1 MNKTYTLPAFFAD
14 FLPSRSFWR
23 KLALGAALLCPG
35 LAAPVATAQFTHLT
49 VEQGLI
55 QSNITC
61 VLQDK
66 RGFMWLGSMDG
77 LTRYDGY
84 QYKEYKHIPGNP
96 NSLVHNDITALWQD
110 RAGKLWI
117 GTAGGLDYFDPVTES
132 FTHFTHQPGV
142 PTSLGAPKVTCIRE
156 DREGNLWV
164 GTRGGGLH
172 QVMRSGSSAAGQP
185 VGFRRFTDF
194 SSHPGTRNPVWVSSI
209 EQDKEGTLWIGTVG
223 EGLFTFVAATGRATS
238 HRCNA
243 PGYTG
248 EQDINIYA
256 LCVDAAG
263 KLWVGTDKLGFYTV
277 DPHTR
282 QWAPYGPAGTPLKD
296 DALQI
301 VEDVPGKFW
310 IGTWQGGLYYLDT
323 HTGKWTRYA
332 TGDAR
337 GSITSNKIN
346 TVYRDRTGT
355 IWVGTWGGGLNI
367 KHPAKPAFA
376 HYFRESKQRD
386 AKSFVSDLCEDANGN
401 LWLAVVG
408 GGLAKYDLATEET
421 TLLYRRNAQNPN
433 GLVDEYINT
442 LYPDRAGRVWIGTHK
457 GVNVLDPKTGRFT
470 LLTHDPQNPNSLASN
485 SVISIL
491 EDRDGRFW
499 FANTANG
506 LDRFDPRTNGFTHFR
521 HDPKNPNSLADDRIN
536 ILYQGRDGTLW
547 IGTEGGLDA
556 LDLPTGTFRHF
567 SHDPK
572 NPNSLS
578 EDTVFS
584 ITEDAAGNIWVGT
597 FNQGLN
603 RLDRQKGTFKRYRV
617 QDGLPNNTIFS
628 VLEDAY
634 RNIWVSTN
642 RGISQFN
649 PRTGRFRNF
658 DVRDGLQANEYYLN
672 AAFQNNRGQL
682 FMGGING
689 FNVFHPDEIT
699 ENTAIPPVVLTDF
712 KIFNKSVPV
721 GNADGGELTLPTT
734 ITECREVTIPYS
746 SSVFSFEFAALN
758 YLHPDKNQY
767 QYKLEGLET
776 DWVHSGNRR
785 FVSYTSLD
793 PGTYTFR
800 VRGSNNDGVWNDAGV
815 NLNLT
820 ITPPWWKAWWAY
832 VLDVLIA
839 AGLLYLVFRY
849 FLYQERL
856 KNALDLERL
865 ESEKL
870 HEIDNL
876 KTRFFANISHE
887 FRTPLTLILGP
898 VEARLGALAPL
909 PDEHPDKRDFKLM
922 HRSARRLLTLINQLL
937 DLSKLEAGSLKL
949 EPTEGNLLGF
959 LKALVYSF
967 SSLAESRQIVLTF
980 HSERTALPAMFDRD
994 KVEKVVTNLLANAL
1008 KFTPEGG
1015 TVAVTV
1021 STLSTGATAV
1031 TRTGLA
1037 PAAQQQFIVITIADT
1052 GIGIPAD
1059 RLGKIFDRF
1068 YQVDASNTREHSGT
1082 GIGLAL
1088 TQELVHL
1095 QGGTIHVQS
1104 EEGKGT
1110 RFTVRLPLQEVQGA
1124 GEALLAPDDLV
1135 SEPTP
1140 RRAGAPADAAPLTP
1154 PAPPVDMNAPLLLIV
1169 EDNEEVRHYIHD
1181 VFAAEYRILEARNGE
1196 EGLKKALELV
1206 PNLVITDL
1214 MMPKMD
1220 GMELC
1225 RRLKTD
1231 ERTSHIPVV
1240 LLTARASV
1248 ESRLGGLE
1256 TGADDYLTKPFHVH
1270 ELQLKVRNLVAGRQQ
1285 LRERFAREVKLEP
1298 RAIAITSADEKFL
1311 RVAIETVEKHM
1322 SDSDF
1327 SVESLEAEMS
1337 MSKMQLYRKLKA
1349 LTDQSPSEFIRT
1361 IRLKRAAA
1369 LLGAKSG
1376 TITEIAY
1383 EVGFNNLSYF
1393 AKCFKEMYGVTPS
1406 EYTDQSPVP
1415 VK

>member
-1 MNKTYTLPAFFAD
+1 MNKTDTLLSAFTD

-23 KLALGAALLCPG
+23 KLALGAALLFSEF
-35 LAAPVATAQFTHLT
+35 AAPKAWAQFTHLT
-49 VEQGLI
+49 VEQGLVH
-55 QSNITC
+55 SNITC
-61 VLQDK
+61 VVQDK
-66 RGFMWLGSMDG
+66 RGFMWLGSGDG

-84 QYKEYKHIPGNP
+84 QFKAYKHAPGNP
-96 NSLVHNDITALWQD
+96 NSLLHNEITALFHD

-132 FTHFTHQPGV
+132 FTHFTHQPDV

-156 DREGNLWV
+156 DRSGNVWV
-164 GTRGGGLH
+164 GTLGGGLH
-172 QVMRSGSSAAGQP
+172 QVIRNGNQGVP
-185 VGFRRFTDF
+185 VGFRRYTDF
-194 SSHPGTRNPVWVSSI
+194 SSHPGTRNPVWVSAI
-209 EQDKEGTLWIGTVG
+209 AQDQEGTLWIGTVG
-223 EGLFTFVAATGRATS
+223 EGLFTFDPAGGRATS

-248 EQDINIYA
+248 ETDVNVYA

-263 KLWVGTDKLGFYTV
+263 TLWVGTDKLGFYTV
-277 DPHTR
+277 DTGRR
-282 QWAPYGPAGTPLKD
+282 QWRVYGSPRTPLED

-301 VEDVPGKFW
+301 VEDAPGKLW
-310 IGTWQGGLYYLDT
+310 VGTWQGGLYYLDT
-323 HTGKWTRYA
+323 RTGQWTRYA

-355 IWVGTWGGGLNI
+355 LWVGTWGGGLNI
-367 KHPAKPAFA
+367 KHPAKPAIA
-376 HYFRESKQRD
+376 HYFRESKQTD
-386 AKSFVSDLCEDANGN
+386 SKSLISDLCEDVNGN

-408 GGLAKYDLATEET
+408 GGLARYDLATET
-421 TLLYRRNAQNPN
+421 YVTYRHDPRDPN
-433 GLVDEYINT
+433 SLADEYMT
-442 LYPDRAGRVWIGTHK
+442 SLLPARSGHLWIGSHK
-457 GVNVLDPKTGRFT
+457 GVNVFDPNTGRFT
-470 LLTHDPQNPNSLASN
+470 LLKHNPDNPNSLASN
-485 SVISIL
+485 SVIAML

-499 FANTANG
+499 LANTAHG
-506 LDRFDPRTNGFTHFR
+506 LDRLDPRTNTFTHYR
-521 HDPKNPNSLADDRIN
+521 HDPRNPNSLAADKLIT
-536 ILYQGRDGTLW
+536 LYQGRDGTLW
-547 IGTEGGLDA
+547 IGTGQGLDA
-556 LDLPTGTFRHF
+556 LNPATGAFRHYK
-567 SHDPK
+567 HQPG
-572 NPNSLS
+572 NPESLS
-578 EDTVFS
+578 DNTVSSIAEDH
-584 ITEDAAGNIWVGT
+584 AGNLWVGT
-597 FNQGLN
+597 FSQGLN
-603 RLDRQKGTFKRYRV
+603 KLDRQKGTFTRYRV
-617 QDGLPNNTIFS
+617 EEGLPNNAIFS
-628 VLEDAY
+628 IIEDQH
-634 RNIWVSTN
+634 RKLWVSTN
-642 RGISQFN
+642 KGVSQFN
-649 PRTGRFRNF
+649 PLTGKFRNF

-672 AAFQNNRGQL
+672 AAFQNRQGQIFL
-682 FMGGING
+682 GGING
-689 FNVFHPDEIT
+689 FNVFHPDGIT

-712 KIFNKSVPV
+712 KVFNKSVPV
-721 GNADGGELTLPTT
+721 GKAEGDELSLPTI
-734 ITECREVTIPYS
+734 ITECRQVTLPHS
-746 SSVFSFEFAALN
+746 SSVFSLEFAALN
-758 YLHPDKNQY
+758 YLHPEKNQY

-776 DWVHSGNRR
+776 DWVLSGDRR
-785 FVSYTSLD
+785 FVSYTTLD

-800 VRGSNNDGVWNDAGV
+800 VRGSNNDGVWNEAGAT
-815 NLNLT
+815 LRII
-820 ITPPWWKAWWAY
+820 ITPPWWRTWWAY
-832 VLDVLIA
+832 ALDVLIA
-839 AGLLYLVFRY
+839 AALLYLAFRY

-870 HEIDNL
+870 HEIDSL

-898 VEARLGALAPL
+898 VEARLAAVAAL
-909 PDEHPDKRDFKLM
+909 PDDHPDKRDLKLM

-967 SSLAESRQIVLTF
+967 SSLAESRHIILTF
-980 HSERTALPAMFDRD
+980 HSERTALPARFDRD
-994 KVEKVVTNLLANAL
+994 KLEKVVTNLLANAL

-1015 TVAVTV
+1015 SVAVTV
-1021 STLSTGATAV
+1021 STLATGGTAV

-1037 PAAQQQFIVITIADT
+1037 PASQQQFVVITVADT

-1059 RLGKIFDRF
+1059 RLGRVFDRF
-1068 YQVDASNTREHSGT
+1068 YQVDGSNTREHSGT

-1095 QGGTIHVQS
+1095 HGGTIHVQS

-1110 RFTVRLPLQEVQGA
+1110 QFTVRLPLHEVQGA
-1124 GEALLAPDDLV
+1124 GDAVLAPDDL
-1135 SEPTP
+1135 SPEPVPQPSGASVGPKTP
-1140 RRAGAPADAAPLTP
+1140 GVPAIPL
-1154 PAPPVDMNAPLLLIV
+1154 DMNAPLLLIV

-1181 VFAAEYRILEARNGE
+1181 VFAGEYRILEAQNGE
-1196 EGLKKALELV
+1196 EGLKKALEMV

-1214 MMPKMD
+1214 MMPRMD

-1240 LLTARASV
+1240 LLTARASA
-1248 ESRLGGLE
+1248 ESRVGGLE
-1256 TGADDYLTKPFHVH
+1256 TGADDYITKPFHVH
-1270 ELQLKVRNLVAGRQQ
+1270 ELQLKVRNLVAGRQL
-1285 LRERFAREVKLEP
+1285 LRERFAREVKLQP
-1298 RAIAITSADEKFL
+1298 KDIAITSADEKFL

-1322 SDSDF
+1322 ADSDF
-1327 SVESLEAEMS
+1327 SVEALESEMS

-1406 EYTDQSPVP
+1406 EYTDQSPAP